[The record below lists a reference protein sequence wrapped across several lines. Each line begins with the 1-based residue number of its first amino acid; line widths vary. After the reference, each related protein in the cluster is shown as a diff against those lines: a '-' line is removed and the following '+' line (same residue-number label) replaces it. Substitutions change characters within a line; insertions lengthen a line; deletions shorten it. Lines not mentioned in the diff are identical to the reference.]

1 MIQGSLYGGVHDRK
15 RDIIYTHRTFPMGN
29 GYERE
34 RERRKVEKEG
44 QVTLDTFSLF
54 ISSFRAKKM
63 IVDVANYKFS
73 LRWLERVRV
82 RVSVGSVAERK

>member
-1 MIQGSLYGGVHDRK
+1 M
-15 RDIIYTHRTFPMGN
+15 
-29 GYERE
+29 RE
-34 RERRKVEKEG
+34 RERKKG